1 MGLQRSD
8 GAIPESSLVFG
19 GGGGG
24 LIGGRE
30 LEGQGGGGGRARRE
44 GKKQWSLSWPAGFLS
59 GD

>member
-24 LIGGRE
+24 LIGGRRA
-30 LEGQGGGGGRARRE
+30 GRAGWWRWESEARGE
-44 GKKQWSLSWPAGFLS
+44 EAMEFELASWVSFR
-59 GD
+59 